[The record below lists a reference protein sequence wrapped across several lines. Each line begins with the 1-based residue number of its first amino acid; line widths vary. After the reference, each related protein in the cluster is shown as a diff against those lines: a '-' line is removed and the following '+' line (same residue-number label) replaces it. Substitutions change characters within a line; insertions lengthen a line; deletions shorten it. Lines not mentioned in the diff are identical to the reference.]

1 MFKLF
6 FKLNQS
12 KQWKLWCLG
21 CVVQPVWIKSTNLI
35 IVTFVRWF
43 WYYPEAKK
51 ILEEAK
57 DEFAYELPEKT
68 FEYGG

>member
-1 MFKLF
+1 MSYGVFIYREET
-6 FKLNQS
+6 
-12 KQWKLWCLG
+12 
-21 CVVQPVWIKSTNLI
+21 IKGFI
-35 IVTFVRWF
+35 KK
-43 WYYPEAKK
+43 YPEAKK